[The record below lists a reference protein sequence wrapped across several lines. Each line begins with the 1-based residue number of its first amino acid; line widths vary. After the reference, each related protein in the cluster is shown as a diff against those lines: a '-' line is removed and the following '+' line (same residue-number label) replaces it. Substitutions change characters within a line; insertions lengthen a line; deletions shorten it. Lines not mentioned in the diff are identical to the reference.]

1 MEGEKLNEYSLTD
14 VTMAHILP
22 SKPQKDPRWSQTS
35 WRSAE
40 GMKRRYILTQSVV
53 MFGDDTKHTHTTN
66 TEDFDDFQMPHRHHC
81 CEASSIIIS
90 TVWDSVTMVSFHVQ
104 IQVCT
109 RLYWSPLQEDK
120 QWWTSSYTELHSA
133 WYMNLGSREEKLK
146 AKGRSPEQSNR
157 GDKESSKK
165 EFSKSKQTNN
175 RNDDKKMGEM
185 SMTWEHQVFMLIK
198 KKKCW
203 WKDVKTQCKHLLI
216 ICFYCVYFG
225 VEGVVNLPHV

>member
-1 MEGEKLNEYSLTD
+1 MKKCRGDEEKIHSDSVGRD
-14 VTMAHILP
+14 VW
-22 SKPQKDPRWSQTS
+22 RWHKT
-35 WRSAE
+35 
-40 GMKRRYILTQSVV
+40 
-53 MFGDDTKHTHTTN
+53 HTHTTN

-81 CEASSIIIS
+81 YEASSIIIS

-120 QWWTSSYTELHSA
+120 RWWTSSYTELHSD

-165 EFSKSKQTNN
+165 EFSKSKQTI
-175 RNDDKKMGEM
+175 EM
-185 SMTWEHQVFMLIK
+185 MTRKWERWAWHENIRFS
-198 KKKCW
+198 C
-203 WKDVKTQCKHLLI
+203 
-216 ICFYCVYFG
+216 
-225 VEGVVNLPHV
+225 